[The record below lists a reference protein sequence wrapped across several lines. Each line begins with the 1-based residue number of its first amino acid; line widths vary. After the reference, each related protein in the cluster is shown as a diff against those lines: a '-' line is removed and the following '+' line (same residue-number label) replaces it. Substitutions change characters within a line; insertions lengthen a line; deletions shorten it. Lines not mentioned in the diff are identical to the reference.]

1 MHIHCVVGE
10 VRCPLKIQSWQY
22 FESRL
27 VVIAYKRILNFSAL
41 QIIKYFM
48 LLVCKYLFHYS
59 LYSFIKKMKINY
71 SLYSYKEESLQEC
84 RRRRSNQFNNVLLNV
99 QDRVNCNKITEIRE
113 ERIANSFIL
122 IRPLPVPTSN
132 PQATH
137 LRFSNYLCKTLL
149 QLLNHL
155 GIPLPCVQ
163 DSYIPRDKQSLNH
176 NN

>member
-1 MHIHCVVGE
+1 MDLRWENALLFFVVGE

-48 LLVCKYLFHYS
+48 LLVCKYFFHYS

-84 RRRRSNQFNNVLLNV
+84 GLLGKKKKRKRRKTKREKEPVRCPGLMFHLASYLSYQIPRLLYET
-99 QDRVNCNKITEIRE
+99 VNCSAI
-113 ERIANSFIL
+113 FIYH
-122 IRPLPVPTSN
+122 R
-132 PQATH
+132 
-137 LRFSNYLCKTLL
+137 LL
-149 QLLNHL
+149 
-155 GIPLPCVQ
+155 
-163 DSYIPRDKQSLNH
+163 
-176 NN
+176 